1 MTSNN
6 DSYILSDLQKED
18 SNDEVIEITQI
29 PGPSIKKKKDILQG

>member
-18 SNDEVIEITQI
+18 SNDEVIKITQI
-29 PGPSIKKKKDILQG
+29 SGLSIKKKKDIL